1 MIILELFKKSKEHAP
16 VTIHT
21 NPYYRG
27 ATIYPGV
34 KSSLPTTQ
42 MPFDSLRMWESDKTL
57 RTKAVRDWVKNTLI
71 PILQD
76 RGRLKPMLVWR
87 RGNQYYV
94 IDGNHRYLAYKAAG
108 FHGDVP
114 VRVVPDD
121 MVAISNKID
130 KINENSPDTP
140 AGSRTA
146 DLNLGKL
153 WLLTEL
159 KRLGMDEFDTV
170 YVLGSWYGSMGPY
183 LLDKH
188 IKFDTAHLIDIDPKN
203 TEWVQEMTKKLNI
216 NDRIIAVTQDCNT
229 TDFKG
234 DRILVINTSCND
246 VANEGWFDNIP
257 QGAVVAL
264 EGRDSQP
271 DNATNTTQDLDTFHA
286 EYALEE
292 TYVLDKIRLKGY
304 DDSYNRFLK
313 IGVK

>member
-1 MIILELFKKSKEHAP
+1 MIILELIEKPADHKP

-27 ATIYPGV
+27 ATVYPGV
-34 KSSLPTTQ
+34 KAKLPVTQ
-42 MPFDSLRMWESDKTL
+42 IPFDSLRMWESDKTL
-57 RTKAVRDWVKNTLI
+57 RTKAVRDWVKNNLI

-76 RGRLKPMLVWR
+76 RGRLKPMLVWK
-87 RGNQYYV
+87 RGNQYFV

-108 FHGDVP
+108 FHGPVP

-121 MVAISNKID
+121 MVAVSNKID
-130 KINENSPDTP
+130 KINEDSPDTP
-140 AGSRTA
+140 AGSRTK

-159 KRLGMDEFDTV
+159 KRLGMDKFDTV

-188 IKFDTAHLIDIDPKN
+188 IKFDTAYLIDIDPKN
-203 TEWVQEMTKKLNI
+203 TEYVQKLVKEQGYS
-216 NDRIIAVTQDCNT
+216 DRIIPITQDCNT

-246 VANEGWFDNIP
+246 VENLGWFEHIP

-271 DNATNTTQDLDTFHA
+271 DNPTNTTQDLDTFHA
-286 EYALEE
+286 EYALDE

-304 DDSYNRFLK
+304 DDTYNRFLK

>member
-1 MIILELFKKSKEHAP
+1 MLILELIEKPADHKP

-42 MPFDSLRMWESDKTL
+42 LPFDSLRMWESDKTL
-57 RTKAVRDWVKNTLI
+57 RTKAVRDWVKTNLI
-71 PILQD
+71 PTLRD
-76 RGRLKPMLVWR
+76 RGRLKPMLVWK
-87 RGNQYYV
+87 RGNQYFV

-108 FHGDVP
+108 FHGPVP

-121 MVAISNKID
+121 MVAISNKVG
-130 KINENSPDTP
+130 KINEDSPDTP
-140 AGSRTA
+140 QGSRTK

-159 KRLGMDEFDTV
+159 KRLGMDKFDTV

-188 IKFDTAHLIDIDPKN
+188 IKFDTAYLVDIDPKN
-203 TEWVQEMTKKLNI
+203 TEYVQKLVKEQGFS
-216 NDRIIAVTQDCNT
+216 DRIIPITQDCNT

-246 VANEGWFDNIP
+246 VENTGWFEHVP
-257 QGAVVAL
+257 PGAVVAL
-264 EGRDSQP
+264 EGRDNQP

-286 EYALEE
+286 EYALQE
-292 TYVLDKIRLKGY
+292 TYVLDKIQLKGY
-304 DDSYNRFLK
+304 DDTYNRFLK
-313 IGVK
+313 IGTK

>member
-130 KINENSPDTP
+130 KINEDSPDTP

>member
-1 MIILELFKKSKEHAP
+1 MLILELIEKPADHKP

-27 ATIYPGV
+27 ATVYPGV
-34 KSSLPTTQ
+34 KAKLPVTQ
-42 MPFDSLRMWESDKTL
+42 IPFDSLRMWESDKTL
-57 RTKAVRDWVKNTLI
+57 RTKAVRDWVKTNLI
-71 PILQD
+71 PTLRD
-76 RGRLKPMLVWR
+76 RGRLKPMLVWK
-87 RGNQYYV
+87 RGNQYFV
-94 IDGNHRYLAYKAAG
+94 IDGNHRYLAYKVAG
-108 FHGDVP
+108 FHGPVP

-121 MVAISNKID
+121 MIAFSNKVG
-130 KINENSPDTP
+130 KINEDSPDTP
-140 AGSRTA
+140 QGSRTK

-159 KRLGMDEFDTV
+159 KRLGMDKFDTV

-188 IKFDTAHLIDIDPKN
+188 IKFDTAYLIDIDPKN
-203 TEWVQEMTKKLNI
+203 TEYVQELVKEQGYS
-216 NDRIIAVTQDCNT
+216 DRIIPITQDCNT

-246 VANEGWFDNIP
+246 VENLGWFEHVP

-264 EGRDSQP
+264 EGRDNQP
-271 DNATNTTQDLDTFHA
+271 DNVTNTTQDLDTFHA

-304 DDSYNRFLK
+304 DDTYNRFLK

>member
-1 MIILELFKKSKEHAP
+1 MIILELFKKSKDHTP

-42 MPFDSLRMWESDKTL
+42 MPFDSLRMWENDKTL
-57 RTKAVRDWVKNTLI
+57 RTKKVRDWVKNTLI

-121 MVAISNKID
+121 MVSISNKID
-130 KINENSPDTP
+130 KINEDSPDTP
-140 AGSRTA
+140 AGSRTK

-159 KRLGMDEFDTV
+159 KRLGMDKFDTV

-188 IKFDTAHLIDIDPKN
+188 IKFDTAYLIDIDPKN
-203 TEWVQEMTKKLNI
+203 TEWVQKLVKKQGFSN
-216 NDRIIAVTQDCNT
+216 RIIPITQDCNT

-246 VANEGWFDNIP
+246 IENLGWFDNVP

-264 EGRDSQP
+264 EGRDNQP
-271 DNATNTTQDLDTFHA
+271 DNVTNTTQDLNTFHA
-286 EYALEE
+286 EYALKE
-292 TYVLDKIRLKGY
+292 TYVLDKIQLKGY

>member
-1 MIILELFKKSKEHAP
+1 MIILELVEKPKDHKP

-42 MPFDSLRMWESDKTL
+42 LPFDSLRMWESDKTL

-87 RGNQYYV
+87 RGNQYFV
-94 IDGNHRYLAYKAAG
+94 IDGNHRYLAYKVAG
-108 FHGDVP
+108 FHGPVP

-121 MVAISNKID
+121 MIAFSNKVG
-130 KINENSPDTP
+130 KINEDSPDTP
-140 AGSRTA
+140 QGSRTK

-159 KRLGMDEFDTV
+159 KRLGMDKFDTV

-188 IKFDTAHLIDIDPKN
+188 IKFDTAYLIDIDPKN
-203 TEWVQEMTKKLNI
+203 TEYVQELVKEQGYS
-216 NDRIIAVTQDCNT
+216 DRIIPITQDCNT

-246 VANEGWFDNIP
+246 VENLGWFEHVP

-264 EGRDSQP
+264 EGRDNQP
-271 DNATNTTQDLDTFHA
+271 DNVTNTTQDLDTFHA

-304 DDSYNRFLK
+304 DDTYNRFLK
-313 IGVK
+313 IGIK

>member
-42 MPFDSLRMWESDKTL
+42 MPFDSLRMWENDKTL

-71 PILQD
+71 PTLQD

-121 MVAISNKID
+121 MVSISNKVGE
-130 KINENSPDTP
+130 INEDSPDTP
-140 AGSRTA
+140 AGSRTK

-188 IKFDTAHLIDIDPKN
+188 IKFDTAYLIDIDPKN
-203 TEWVQEMTKKLNI
+203 TEWVQDMTKKLGI

-234 DRILVINTSCND
+234 DRVLVINTSCND
-246 VANEGWFDNIP
+246 IENLGWFDNVP
-257 QGAVVAL
+257 QGATVAL

-292 TYVLDKIRLKGY
+292 TYVLDKIKLKGY

>member
-1 MIILELFKKSKEHAP
+1 MIILELVEKPKDHKP

-42 MPFDSLRMWESDKTL
+42 LPFDSLRMWESDKTL

-76 RGRLKPMLVWR
+76 RGRLKPMLVWK
-87 RGNQYYV
+87 RGNQYFV

-108 FHGDVP
+108 FHGPVP

-121 MVAISNKID
+121 MVSISNKID
-130 KINENSPDTP
+130 KINEDSPDTP
-140 AGSRTA
+140 AGSRTK

-159 KRLGMDEFDTV
+159 KRLGMDKFDTV
-170 YVLGSWYGSMGPY
+170 YVLGSWYGSIAPY

-188 IKFDTAHLIDIDPKN
+188 IKFDTAYLIDIDPKN
-203 TEWVQEMTKKLNI
+203 TEYVQKLVKEQGFS
-216 NDRIIAVTQDCNT
+216 DRIIAVTQDCNT

-246 VANEGWFDNIP
+246 IENQGWFEHIP

-264 EGRDSQP
+264 EGRDNQP

-292 TYVLDKIRLKGY
+292 TYVLDKIQLKGY
-304 DDSYNRFLK
+304 DDTYNRFLK

>member
-1 MIILELFKKSKEHAP
+1 

-130 KINENSPDTP
+130 KINEDSPDTP

>member
-1 MIILELFKKSKEHAP
+1 MIILELVEKPKDHTP

-21 NPYYRG
+21 NSQYRG

-42 MPFDSLRMWESDKTL
+42 MPFDSLRMWENDKTL

-76 RGRLKPMLVWR
+76 RGRLKPMLVWK

-94 IDGNHRYLAYKAAG
+94 IDGNHRYLAYKAVG

-121 MVAISNKID
+121 MVSISNKID
-130 KINENSPDTP
+130 KINEDSPDTP
-140 AGSRTA
+140 AGSRTK

-159 KRLGMDEFDTV
+159 KRLGMDKFDIV
-170 YVLGSWYGSMGPY
+170 YVLGSWYGSMAPY

-188 IKFDTAHLIDIDPKN
+188 IKFDTAYLIDIDPKN
-203 TEWVQEMTKKLNI
+203 TEYAQKLVKKQGLS
-216 NDRIIAVTQDCNT
+216 DRIMPITQDCNT

-246 VANEGWFDNIP
+246 IENQGWFEHIP

-264 EGRDSQP
+264 EGRDNQP
-271 DNATNTTQDLDTFHA
+271 DNATNTTQNLDTFHA

-292 TYVLDKIRLKGY
+292 TYVLDKIQLKGY
-304 DDSYNRFLK
+304 DDYYNRFLK

>member
-1 MIILELFKKSKEHAP
+1 MIILELVEKPKDHKP

-42 MPFDSLRMWESDKTL
+42 LPFDSLRMWESDKTL

-76 RGRLKPMLVWR
+76 RGRLKPMLVWK
-87 RGNQYYV
+87 RGNQYFV

-108 FHGDVP
+108 FHGPVP

-121 MVAISNKID
+121 MVSISNKID
-130 KINENSPDTP
+130 KINEDSPDTP
-140 AGSRTA
+140 AGSRTK

-159 KRLGMDEFDTV
+159 KRLGMDKFDTV
-170 YVLGSWYGSMGPY
+170 YVLGSWYGSIAPY

-188 IKFDTAHLIDIDPKN
+188 IKFDTAYLIDIDPKN
-203 TEWVQEMTKKLNI
+203 TEYVQKLVKEQGFS
-216 NDRIIAVTQDCNT
+216 DRIIAVTQDCNT

-246 VANEGWFDNIP
+246 IENQGWFEHIP

-264 EGRDSQP
+264 EGRDNQP

-304 DDSYNRFLK
+304 DDTYNRFLK

>member
-1 MIILELFKKSKEHAP
+1 MILELVEKPKDHRP

-27 ATIYPGV
+27 ATVYPGV
-34 KSSLPTTQ
+34 KASLPTTQ
-42 MPFDSLRMWESDKTL
+42 MPFDSLRMWETDKTL
-57 RTKAVRDWVKNTLI
+57 RTKKVRDWVKGNLV

-76 RGRLKPMLVWR
+76 RGRLKPMLVWK

-94 IDGNHRYLAYKAAG
+94 IDGNHRYLAYKTAG
-108 FHGDVP
+108 FHGPVP

-121 MVAISNKID
+121 MVTVSNKVGE
-130 KINENSPDTP
+130 INEDSPDTP
-140 AGSRTA
+140 AGSRTK

-159 KRLGMDEFDTV
+159 KRLGMDKFDTV

-188 IKFDTAHLIDIDPKN
+188 IKFDTAYLVDIDPKN
-203 TEWVQEMTKKLNI
+203 TEYTQKLVKEQGFS
-216 NDRIIAVTQDCNT
+216 DRIIPVTQDCNT

-234 DRILVINTSCND
+234 NNILVINTSCND
-246 VANEGWFDNIP
+246 IENLGWFEHIP
-257 QGAVVAL
+257 PGAVVAL
-264 EGRDSQP
+264 EGRDNQP
-271 DNATNTTQDLDTFHA
+271 DNATNTTQTLDSFHA
-286 EYALEE
+286 EYSLEE

-304 DDSYNRFLK
+304 DDHYDRFLK
-313 IGVK
+313 IGIK

>member
-1 MIILELFKKSKEHAP
+1 
-16 VTIHT
+16 
-21 NPYYRG
+21 
-27 ATIYPGV
+27 
-34 KSSLPTTQ
+34 
-42 MPFDSLRMWESDKTL
+42 
-57 RTKAVRDWVKNTLI
+57 
-71 PILQD
+71 
-76 RGRLKPMLVWR
+76 MLVWR
-87 RGNQYYV
+87 RKNQYYV
-94 IDGNHRYLAYKAAG
+94 IDGNHRYLAYKAVG

-114 VRVVPDD
+114 VRVVPDN
-121 MVAISNKID
+121 MVAVSNKID
-130 KINENSPDTP
+130 KINEDSPDTP
-140 AGSRTA
+140 AGSRTK

-188 IKFDTAHLIDIDPKN
+188 IKFDTAYLIDIDPKN
-203 TEWVQEMTKKLNI
+203 TEYTQKLVKEQGFS
-216 NDRIIAVTQDCNT
+216 DRIIAVTQDCNT

-246 VANEGWFDNIP
+246 IENLGWFEHIP

-264 EGRDSQP
+264 EGRDGQP

-286 EYALEE
+286 EYALDE
-292 TYVLDKIRLKGY
+292 TYVLDKIQLKGY
-304 DDSYNRFLK
+304 DDTYNRFLK

>member
-27 ATIYPGV
+27 ATVYPGV

-42 MPFDSLRMWESDKTL
+42 MPFDALRMWESDKTL

-76 RGRLKPMLVWR
+76 RGRLKPMLVWK
-87 RGNQYYV
+87 RGNQHYV

-121 MVAISNKID
+121 MVSISNKID
-130 KINENSPDTP
+130 KINEDSPDTP
-140 AGSRTA
+140 AGSRTK

-159 KRLGMDEFDTV
+159 KRLGMDKFDTV

-188 IKFDTAHLIDIDPKN
+188 IKFDTAYLIDIDPKN
-203 TEWVQEMTKKLNI
+203 TEWVQKLVKKQGFSN
-216 NDRIIAVTQDCNT
+216 RIIPITQDCNT

-246 VANEGWFDNIP
+246 IENLGWFDNVP

-264 EGRDSQP
+264 EGRDNQP
-271 DNATNTTQDLDTFHA
+271 DNVTNTTQDLNTFHA
-286 EYALEE
+286 EYALKE
-292 TYVLDKIRLKGY
+292 TYVLDKIQLKGY

>member
-42 MPFDSLRMWESDKTL
+42 LPFDSLRMWESDKTL
-57 RTKAVRDWVKNTLI
+57 RTKAVRDWVKTNLI
-71 PILQD
+71 PTLRD
-76 RGRLKPMLVWR
+76 RGRLKPMLVWK
-87 RGNQYYV
+87 RGNQYFV

-108 FHGDVP
+108 FHGPVP

-121 MVAISNKID
+121 MVAISNKVG
-130 KINENSPDTP
+130 KINEDSPDTP
-140 AGSRTA
+140 QGSRTK

-159 KRLGMDEFDTV
+159 KRLGMDKFDTV

-188 IKFDTAHLIDIDPKN
+188 IKFDTAYLIDIDPKN
-203 TEWVQEMTKKLNI
+203 TEYVQKLVKEQGFS
-216 NDRIIAVTQDCNT
+216 DRIIAVTQDCNT

-234 DRILVINTSCND
+234 RRILVINTSCND
-246 VANEGWFDNIP
+246 VENQGWFEHIP

-264 EGRDSQP
+264 EGRDNQP

-292 TYVLDKIRLKGY
+292 TYVVDKIRLKGY
-304 DDSYNRFLK
+304 DDTYNRFLK